1 MDVEVVTGALG
12 MLLAISEIL
21 PLMKNIKSNGI
32 VDCVIQ
38 YLKSFNEI
46 NEELAPIVEDFEAYR
61 NRVYS
66 RSPVDSLV

>member
-1 MDVEVVTGALG
+1 MSDVVAVIFGS
-12 MLLAISEIL
+12 LLAISEIL
-21 PLMKNIKSNGI
+21 PLVTTIRSNGI

-38 YLKSFNEI
+38 SLKSFNEI

-66 RSPVDSLV
+66 RSPSSLN